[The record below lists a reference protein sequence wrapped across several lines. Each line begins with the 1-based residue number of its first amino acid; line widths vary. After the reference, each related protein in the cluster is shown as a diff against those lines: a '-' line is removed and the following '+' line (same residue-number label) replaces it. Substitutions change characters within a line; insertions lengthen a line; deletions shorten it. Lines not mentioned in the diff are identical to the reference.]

1 MNRRVGRMVKV
12 DRAYEP
18 GSIMA
23 DQRTDRQPTTGPMV
37 SARAVGSLP
46 GPVRTTGVQLGEMTK
61 LGLRVCYSAIRH
73 PKGYWRDSIEQ
84 SYLLLKAGALPMFA
98 MIGLFS
104 FLVTSV
110 AYGLLESL
118 GSEQRMAQFV
128 LVIGVR
134 EMSAFLA
141 GVVAAGVMG
150 TAVTADLGS
159 QVIREEISALRVLG
173 FNPERMLVLPRMIA
187 LTFMTVLLAVFS
199 VSAAIVCGYLVGP
212 IIGGMPASVFWE
224 NLNRNT
230 TVPDLFG
237 MLAKGLVIGTLIA
250 IVHCYKGL
258 STSGGPEAVGR
269 AVNQAVVISV
279 IGQMV
284 VTLTINAFLQ
294 GTFPE
299 VQVSR

>member
-1 MNRRVGRMVKV
+1 MVGQQGRRSMGGGPGVAT
-12 DRAYEP
+12 RAA
-18 GSIMA
+18 GLM
-23 DQRTDRQPTTGPMV
+23 
-37 SARAVGSLP
+37 P
-46 GPVRTTGVQLGEMTK
+46 GPVRSIGVQVGEMSQLT
-61 LGLRVCYSAIRH
+61 LRLLRSAIRH
-73 PKGYWRDSIEQ
+73 PRGYWRDSIEQ
-84 SYLLLKAGALPMFA
+84 SYILLKAGALPMFA

-110 AYGLLESL
+110 AYGLLEVL
-118 GSEQRMAQFV
+118 GSQQRMAQFV

-159 QVIREEISALRVLG
+159 QVIREEIDALRVLG

-199 VSAAIVCGYLVGP
+199 VSAAIACGYLVGP
-212 IIGGMPASVFWE
+212 LIGGMPEAVFWT
-224 NLNRNT
+224 NLTRNT

-237 MLAKGLVIGTLIA
+237 MLVKGLMIGFLIA
-250 IVHCYKGL
+250 VVHCYKGL
-258 STSGGPEAVGR
+258 KTSGGPEAVGR
-269 AVNQAVVISV
+269 AVNQAVVIAV
-279 IGQMV
+279 VGQMV
-284 VTLTINAFLQ
+284 VTLTVNAFLQ
-294 GTFPE
+294 GIFPN

>member
-1 MNRRVGRMVKV
+1 MAGQRV
-12 DRAYEP
+12 DRRP
-18 GSIMA
+18 SG
-23 DQRTDRQPTTGPMV
+23 GPAV
-37 SARAVGSLP
+37 SVRAVEHVP
-46 GPVRTTGVQLGEMTK
+46 GPIRSSAVQLGEMTK
-61 LGLRVCYSAIRH
+61 LALRTSYSAIRH
-73 PKGYWRDSIEQ
+73 PRGYWRDSLEQ

-104 FLVTSV
+104 FLVTSI
-110 AYGLLESL
+110 AYGLLENL

-159 QVIREEISALRVLG
+159 QVIREEIAALRVLG
-173 FNPERMLVLPRMIA
+173 FNPERLLVLPRIIA
-187 LTFMTVLLAVFS
+187 LGLMTVLLAVFS
-199 VSAAIVCGYLVGP
+199 VSAAIACGYLVGP
-212 IIGGMPASVFWE
+212 IIGGMPDSVFWD

-237 MLAKGLVIGTLIA
+237 MLIKGFMIGMLIA

-269 AVNQAVVISV
+269 AVNQAVVIAV

-284 VTLTINAFLQ
+284 VTLTVNAFLQ
-294 GTFPE
+294 GIFPDI
-299 VQVSR
+299 QVSK